1 MNPNA
6 RIVLTCQKKT
16 SEYTRVV
23 ITCLIQNIVRVLEYE
38 QHILTWVT
46 VLQVLLFYLD
56 STS

>member
-1 MNPNA
+1 MNPNT

-23 ITCLIQNIVRVLEYE
+23 ITCLIQNMVRVLEYE

-56 STS
+56 STG